1 MQLCFYNLNL
11 PNVLFADVF
20 YAEIQ
25 FFIHNLYNVKYMEG
39 GSTTFQRG
47 NVADYKYT
55 CPDCFFGYIGETRRH
70 VGSRIAEHTGVSF
83 ATKKPIVGDKNS
95 AIQRHIASTN
105 HSTESDQFKVLCR
118 AKSRFDLLIKESLYI
133 ARDLPALNNNVSSY
147 PLNLFNFVF
156 FNPPFF
162 IIYSQF

>member
-1 MQLCFYNLNL
+1 MLIPYTGEHGNKVVWKLRQIIGRFFPQIEVRFIFKPLLRVQNFFQNKDPMPPSLL
-11 PNVLFADVF
+11 SNVV
-20 YAEIQ
+20 
-25 FFIHNLYNVKYMEG
+25 
-39 GSTTFQRG
+39 
-47 NVADYKYT
+47 YKYT
-55 CPDCFFGYIGETRRH
+55 CSDCSIGYIGETRRH

-147 PLNLFNFVF
+147 PLNLF
-156 FNPPFF
+156 
-162 IIYSQF
+162 